1 MSAPGTPY
9 PNSMNTPHGHLT
21 YCSNIHPGEKWDDHF
36 KALQGNLPFIKQ
48 QLSPDQPFGL
58 GLRIANDASV
68 ELSKPERIA
77 EFKQWLADE
86 HIYVFVINGFPYGGF
101 HNTVV
106 KDDVHTPDW
115 TTKDRLDYTV
125 RLFNILV
132 KLLPENMEGGVSTPP
147 LSYRLWWK
155 TIEEKQKA
163 TIDATDHIL
172 VLLDEL
178 IKIKQRTGKILHL
191 DIEPEPDGILD
202 NMADFV
208 NWYRD
213 ILLPK
218 ALSCLVEKYKFS
230 EEIAKQTVLEHIQL
244 CYDICHAAVGFEE
257 PESILNSLREI
268 GIKVGRIQISSAL
281 KVDFSNNK
289 EVKRRAIETFDEPV
303 YLHQVVSRNSDYSKT
318 HYADLP
324 EALADWNDSQEQ
336 WRVHFH
342 VPLFIAS
349 YGVLDSTQSDIVKT
363 LAIHQKN
370 PFTSF
375 LEVET
380 YTWGVLPDDMQ
391 KPIGE
396 SIVREMQ
403 WVQQILNK
411 PLESELAS

>member
-1 MSAPGTPY
+1 
-9 PNSMNTPHGHLT
+9 MNTQHGHLT

-36 KALQGNLPFIKQ
+36 KELRENLPFIKQ
-48 QLSPDQPFGL
+48 QLSPGQSFGL
-58 GLRIANDASV
+58 GLRIANEASV
-68 ELSKPERIA
+68 ELSKPEKIA
-77 EFKQWLADE
+77 EFKNWLAAED
-86 HIYVFVINGFPYGGF
+86 IYVFVINGFPYGGF

-106 KDDVHTPDW
+106 KDHVHTPDW

-125 RLFNILV
+125 RLFNILEQ
-132 KLLPENMEGGVSTPP
+132 LLPDNMEGGVSTPP

-155 TIEEKQKA
+155 SDAEKQKA
-163 TIDATDHIL
+163 TLDATNNIL
-172 VLLDEL
+172 ILLDEL
-178 IKIKQRTGKILHL
+178 IRIKEQTGKKLHL

-202 NMADFV
+202 NMVDFI

-213 ILLPK
+213 VLLP
-218 ALSCLVEKYKFS
+218 AGLSFIQKKYGFS
-230 EEIAKQTVLEHIQL
+230 TQKSQETILDHIQL

-257 PESILNSLREI
+257 PESILKSLQEI

-281 KVDFSNNK
+281 KVDFCTNR
-289 EVKRRAIETFDEPV
+289 ELKRRAIETFNEPV
-303 YLHQVVSRNSDYSKT
+303 YLHQVVSRNSDYTKT

-324 EALADWNDSQEQ
+324 DALAHWNENQEQ

-363 LAIHQKN
+363 LDIQQKS

-380 YTWGVLPDDMQ
+380 YTWSVLPDDMQ

-403 WVQQILNK
+403 WVKQILDK
-411 PLESELAS
+411 PLENELAS

>member
-1 MSAPGTPY
+1 MLTPY
-9 PNSMNTPHGHLT
+9 GHLT

-36 KALQGNLPFIKQ
+36 AALKENLPYIKQ

-58 GLRIANDASV
+58 GLRVANAASI
-68 ELSKPERIA
+68 ELIKPEKLA
-77 EFKQWLADE
+77 EFKAWLE
-86 HIYVFVINGFPYGGF
+86 QENIYVFVINGFPYGGF
-101 HNTVV
+101 HNTRV

-115 TTKDRLDYTV
+115 TTDDRLNYTI
-125 RLFNILV
+125 RLFHILSQ
-132 KLLPENMEGGVSTPP
+132 LLPEGMAGGVSTPP

-155 TIEEKQKA
+155 NQEEKQKA
-163 TIDATDHIL
+163 TKNTTNNVL

-178 IKIKQRTGKILHL
+178 IKIKKETGQSLHL

-202 NMADFV
+202 NMVDFI

-213 ILLPK
+213 VLLP
-218 ALSCLVEKYKFS
+218 AGLSFLQKKYGFS
-230 EEIAKQTVLEHIQL
+230 TQKSQETILDHIQL

-257 PESILNSLREI
+257 PESILKSLQEI

-281 KVDFSNNK
+281 KVDFCTNR
-289 EVKRRAIETFDEPV
+289 ELKRRAIETFNEPV
-303 YLHQVVSRNSDYSKT
+303 YLHQVVSRNSDYTKT

-324 EALADWNDSQEQ
+324 DALAHWNENQEQ

-363 LAIHQKN
+363 LAIQQKS

-380 YTWGVLPDDMQ
+380 YTWSVLPDDMQ

-403 WVQQILNK
+403 WVKQILDK
-411 PLESELAS
+411 PLENELAS

>member
-1 MSAPGTPY
+1 
-9 PNSMNTPHGHLT
+9 MNTQHGHLT

-36 KALQGNLPFIKQ
+36 KELRENLPFIKQ
-48 QLSPDQPFGL
+48 QLSPGQSFGL
-58 GLRIANDASV
+58 GLRIANEASV
-68 ELSKPERIA
+68 ELSKPEKIA
-77 EFKQWLADE
+77 EFKNGLAAED
-86 HIYVFVINGFPYGGF
+86 IYVFVINGFPYGGF

-106 KDDVHTPDW
+106 KDHVHTPDW

-125 RLFNILV
+125 RLFRILEQ
-132 KLLPENMEGGVSTPP
+132 LLPDNMEGGVSTPP

-155 TIEEKQKA
+155 SDEEKQKA
-163 TIDATDHIL
+163 TLDATNNIL
-172 VLLDEL
+172 ILLDEL
-178 IKIKQRTGKILHL
+178 IRIKEQTGKKLHL

-202 NMADFV
+202 NMVDFI

-213 ILLPK
+213 VLLP
-218 ALSCLVEKYKFS
+218 AGLSFLQKKYGFS
-230 EEIAKQTVLEHIQL
+230 TQKSQETILDHIQL

-257 PESILNSLREI
+257 PESILKSLQEI

-281 KVDFSNNK
+281 KVDFCTNR
-289 EVKRRAIETFDEPV
+289 ELKRRAIETFNEPV
-303 YLHQVVSRNSDYSKT
+303 YLHQVVSRNSDYTKT

-324 EALADWNDSQEQ
+324 DALAHWNENQEQ

-363 LAIHQKN
+363 LAIQQKS

-380 YTWGVLPDDMQ
+380 YTWSVLPDDMQ

-403 WVQQILNK
+403 WVKQILDK
-411 PLESELAS
+411 PLENELAS